1 MTQATVTKRERTCI
15 SCGAKSDKLTLMRIV
30 RRADGSVESDPT
42 GRIPGRGA
50 YVCSVDCLTKAL
62 ASRKLQRALK
72 TNVTDDDAERIAS
85 AVRSAAIEASIR

>member
-30 RRADGSVESDPT
+30 RRADGSVEFDPT

-50 YVCSVDCLTKAL
+50 YV
-62 ASRKLQRALK
+62 
-72 TNVTDDDAERIAS
+72 
-85 AVRSAAIEASIR
+85 